1 MYFVFGVAGAP
12 LLQILVAVEW
22 RSQAFM
28 EYLDNFQL
36 ETDVVV
42 QAHVGESE
50 DEGVTQ
56 ASASKSASPKSAGS

>member
-12 LLQILVAVEW
+12 LWEFLAAGEW
-22 RSQAFM
+22 RSPAFM
-28 EYLDNFQL
+28 EYLDKFQL